1 MKKERPIKL
10 TFRITRQEVEQ
21 KLNQGKPLSDYHYR
35 WIRKYIK
42 SWNGINNL
50 VWTQEVSL
58 DWRLTE
64 EDDDGWRIKTPK
76 EIKEM
81 IDMDY

>member
-21 KLNQGKPLSDYHYR
+21 ELNQGKPLSDYHYR

-42 SWNGINNL
+42 SWNGDNRIVWNQEIGLWWNL
-50 VWTQEVSL
+50 TDEF
-58 DWRLTE
+58 
-64 EDDDGWRIKTPK
+64 EDDRILKPK

-81 IDMDY
+81 LE

>member
-21 KLNQGKPLSDYHYR
+21 ELNQGKPLSDYHYR

-42 SWNGINNL
+42 SWDGNNNL
-50 VWTQEVSL
+50 VWSQKIGL
-58 DWRLTE
+58 WWKLTDS
-64 EDDDGWRIKTPK
+64 EDGRILKPK

-81 IDMDY
+81 LE

>member
-21 KLNQGKPLSDYHYR
+21 ELNQGKPLSDYHYR

-42 SWNGINNL
+42 SWDGNNRL
-50 VWTQEVSL
+50 IWTQECGLWWFLSDDL
-58 DWRLTE
+58 D
-64 EDDDGWRIKTPK
+64 GGRILKPK
-76 EIKEM
+76 EIKERLGL
-81 IDMDY
+81 

>member
-42 SWNGINNL
+42 SWNGDNRI
-50 VWTQEVSL
+50 VWNQEIVS
-58 DWRLTE
+58 TCE
-64 EDDDGWRIKTPK
+64 YYKMSSK
-76 EIKEM
+76 M
-81 IDMDY
+81 IES